1 MTRTKRHTIRRIV
14 LGLAV
19 AAIFA
24 PATAQAR
31 PMDLS
36 GSDLRPIHQVSA
48 PVVGSEDLAFTRQAA
63 SGPASVTADG
73 SGYDTGT
80 GTVAGLV
87 LILGAIGAAI
97 AVHHTRKA
105 KLSPA

>member
-1 MTRTKRHTIRRIV
+1 MTRSKGHSIRRIA

-36 GSDLRPIHQVSA
+36 GSDLRPIQGSA
-48 PVVGSEDLAFTRQAA
+48 PVIGSEDLAFTRQAA
-63 SGPASVTADG
+63 GNPASVTADG
-73 SGYDTGT
+73 NGYDTGT

-87 LILGAIGAAI
+87 LILGAAGAAI
-97 AVHHTRKA
+97 AVQHSRRA